1 MTNPFRYDILLS
13 ERKRYKK
20 GSKVMKKVIA
30 IKDMFGK
37 ELPIE
42 KMNIQFVGNN
52 YVVANFKGFG
62 FTKTYGVWDGY
73 TVIIEKN

>member
-1 MTNPFRYDILLS
+1 
-13 ERKRYKK
+13 
-20 GSKVMKKVIA
+20 MKKVIA

-62 FTKTYGVWDGY
+62 FTKTYGPWDGY